1 MLKCHKQCCNIHYSS
16 FANLAH
22 QSGKALV
29 GKKPFLLISEI
40 LRPFFNTL
48 TADGKYF
55 AENRDNLRQL
65 IQMKL
70 YKKLKIFS
78 QLFASFLKSSFNFKD
93 FQKKGESH
101 SLSISEMI
109 G

>member
-22 QSGKALV
+22 QSGKALF

-48 TADGKYF
+48 TANGKYF
-55 AENRDNLRQL
+55 ADNRDNLRQL
-65 IQMKL
+65 IQMN
-70 YKKLKIFS
+70 S
-78 QLFASFLKSSFNFKD
+78 
-93 FQKKGESH
+93 
-101 SLSISEMI
+101 SEMI
-109 G
+109 GCEIRDYANVQRVIFQYTLGLSTC